1 MVRIPSQR
9 DGKTISSV
17 YYYKGYKYKRHS
29 GYVKLVFVN
38 LFTEAETINTHVIRI
53 QYKRY
58 NCYVTSV
65 FMTLFSEAMIG
76 SWLQHKLPVNSTVEA
91 MFIPHQSG

>member
-1 MVRIPSQR
+1 MGIPSQR

-38 LFTEAETINTHVIRI
+38 LFTEAETINTECYTDTI
-53 QYKRY
+53 QK
-58 NCYVTSV
+58 
-65 FMTLFSEAMIG
+65 M
-76 SWLQHKLPVNSTVEA
+76 
-91 MFIPHQSG
+91 